1 MVARLPAIQARPFDI
16 TASSPDTIDMEELPT
31 ERLIY
36 LLRHGDGETQVEA
49 ARCLAGRGAEP
60 PAHAALYEATFAAD
74 VRIRAAAA
82 AALIACPDDRT
93 LIRLADLLGDRR
105 LEVRR
110 AAAEAL
116 RDLGDPAATLP
127 LLDALQDNNR
137 WLVLAAVE
145 GLERFGTT
153 AARPTLRKLTASR
166 DWGISQAAKRALAAV
181 EARQP

>member
-1 MVARLPAIQARPFDI
+1 MD
-16 TASSPDTIDMEELPT
+16 DLPT

-49 ARCLAGRGAEP
+49 ARTLAGRGAEP
-60 PAHAALYEATFAAD
+60 EAHAALYEATFAAD
-74 VRIRAAAA
+74 ARIRAAAA
-82 AALIACPDDRT
+82 PALIARADDRT
-93 LIRLADLLGDRR
+93 LIRLADLLSDRR
-105 LEVRR
+105 QEVRR

-127 LLDALQDNNR
+127 LLDALTDSNR

-153 AARPTLRKLTASR
+153 AARPALRKLAAGR
-166 DWGISQAAKRALAAV
+166 DWGISQAARRALAAV
-181 EARQP
+181 EGRQP